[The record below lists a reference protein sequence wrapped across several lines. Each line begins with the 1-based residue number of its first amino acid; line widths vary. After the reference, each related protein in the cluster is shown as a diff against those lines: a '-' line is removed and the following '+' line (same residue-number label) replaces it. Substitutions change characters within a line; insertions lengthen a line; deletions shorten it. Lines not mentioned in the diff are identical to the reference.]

1 MNQTL
6 QISEKVHFIIG
17 IGATIFIL
25 TLPIV
30 LKWMGLLILHSSY
43 TSMFVYSDI
52 LYSWGLLGLL
62 ALYVAKIEKYPFLLW
77 NEQIYPWTF
86 YLKFVLKIM
95 FLSFIGA
102 LTIGLSLK
110 LMGFNNKSD
119 IADKL
124 VAILHKDRLLVLF
137 VSLTA
142 GITEELICRGY
153 LLTRLEMLI
162 NKPAV
167 SIIVSAVIF
176 GVLHISYGTIA
187 QVLLPFWLG
196 LIYAAYYYKYRNLR
210 VIIICHFLWDFIVF
224 YIRTRQMIFF
234 E

>member
-6 QISEKVHFIIG
+6 QRSEKVHFIIG

-43 TSMFVYSDI
+43 TSMFVYADI

-77 NEQIYPWTF
+77 DEQIYPWTF
-86 YLKFVLKIM
+86 YLKSVLKIM

-153 LLTRLEMLI
+153 LFSRLEILI

-167 SIIVSAVIF
+167 SIVVSAIF
-176 GVLHISYGTIA
+176 FGILHISYGTIA
-187 QVLLPFWLG
+187 QVLLPFCLG
-196 LIYAAYYYKYRNLR
+196 LIYASYYYKYRNIR
-210 VIIICHFLWDFIVF
+210 VIIICHFLWDFVGL
-224 YIRTRQMIFF
+224 YIRTR
-234 E
+234 

>member
-6 QISEKVHFIIG
+6 QRSEKLHFIIG

-30 LKWMGLLILHSSY
+30 LKWMGLTIFSY
-43 TSMFVYSDI
+43 NNVQSVYLKI
-52 LYSWGLLGLL
+52 LYPWVILGLL
-62 ALYVAKIEKYPFLLW
+62 ALYVAKVEKHPFLLW
-77 NEQIYPWTF
+77 DEQIYPWTF

-95 FLSFIGA
+95 FLSFICS
-102 LTIGLSLK
+102 LVIVISLK
-110 LMGFNNKSD
+110 LIGFNNKSD

-153 LLTRLEMLI
+153 LFSRLEMLI

-167 SIIVSAVIF
+167 SIVVSAIF
-176 GVLHISYGTIA
+176 FGILHISYGTIA
-187 QVLLPFWLG
+187 QVLLPFCLG
-196 LIYAAYYYKYRNLR
+196 LIYASYYYKYRNIR
-210 VIIICHFLWDFIVF
+210 VIIICHFLWDFVGL
-224 YIRTRQMIFF
+224 YIRTR
-234 E
+234 